1 MEIKYKPT
9 KPKKENPF
17 KAPKAEK
24 ATKPMSFGSAQS
36 VKIDKPKKVKEPKP
50 AKAPKPEKAVSFTPT
65 KVEKATEF
73 KAAGKLPKSVNPKIL
88 AAVLAV
94 VAILAVAIAV
104 FPAVG
109 DVFNDEP
116 PMVTAQKLTITE
128 LPEKTT
134 YYVGESLS
142 YHGLKLTV
150 TLSSGTVLDLDIT
163 NCQIT
168 GFDSSTP
175 GNQSITVKY
184 NDLKATFDVLIMP
197 KMSNEETPSTPT
209 APEGTPDGLSF
220 VTLPK
225 TEYKVG
231 ERLKVSGGM
240 LLYKHGDTVKEI
252 ELTYSH
258 IANTFDNKTPGEY
271 KIIVKYY
278 DSDHDDL
285 VETTYTITVT
295 E

>member
-9 KPKKENPF
+9 KTKKEKPF

-24 ATKPMSFGSAQS
+24 AAKPMNFGSAHS
-36 VKIDKPKKVKEPKP
+36 VKIDKSQKTGP
-50 AKAPKPEKAVSFTPT
+50 AKTPKTPKPEKAVSFTPT

-73 KAAGKLPKSVNPKIL
+73 KAFGKLPKSVNPK
-88 AAVLAV
+88 VLAIV
-94 VAILAVAIAV
+94 LPVIALVAIFLVA
-104 FPAVG
+104 FPAAR
-109 DVFNDEP
+109 DFLNEEP
-116 PMVTAQKLTITE
+116 PVVTAQKLTITT

-142 YHGLKLTV
+142 YHGMELTV

-163 NCQIT
+163 DCQIT
-168 GFDSSTP
+168 GFDSSVP
-175 GNQSITVKY
+175 ANQTITVKY
-184 NDLKATFDVLIMP
+184 KDLKATFDVLVMP
-197 KMSNEETPSTPT
+197 SEETPSTPT
-209 APEGTPDGLSF
+209 APAGTPDGLSV

-231 ERLKVSGGM
+231 EYLNVSGGM
-240 LLYKHGDTVKEI
+240 LLYKYGDTVKDI

-258 IANTFDNKTPGEY
+258 IANTFDNQTPGEY

-278 DSDHDDL
+278 DPDHDNL